1 MAVFKCKICGGTLEI
16 NAGETVATC
25 EYCGTKQTLPKL
37 DDEKKANLFDRAN
50 HFRRNNDFD
59 KAMGI
64 YEQILNEDTEDA
76 ESYWSIVLCRYGIEY
91 VEDPSSRKRVPT
103 VNRAQ
108 FTSVFDDEDYK
119 SAIKYADSYQKN
131 IYEAEAA
138 AINEIQKGILA
149 ISQKEEPFDVFICY
163 KETDNN
169 GRRTQ
174 DSVLATELYHEL
186 TKEGFKVFFSRI
198 TLEDKLGVAYE
209 PYIFA
214 ALHSAKVMVALGT
227 KPEHFNAVWV
237 KNEWSRYLSLIK
249 NGANKILIPAY
260 RDMDPYDLPEE
271 FSHLQAQDMSK
282 LGFMQDLVRGIKKIV
297 SADSSS
303 GVKETVVV
311 QSAASGNSSALVKRG
326 FLALEDG
333 EWEKADEFFEQAL
346 NHNAEDAQ
354 AYLGKLM
361 AELKIS
367 KEEELKNCNEP
378 IEEMSNYQKIIRF
391 ADDNLKKKLEGYML
405 SIVERNE
412 LARAKKV
419 YASAMQK
426 MKTATTSERYLE
438 AADEFSSIPDFKD
451 ANKLSDEC
459 REKAGNV
466 YKDEILKNAAS
477 LLNDTHYWAGK
488 DTDIHSYEEAA
499 KELETIIGYKDA
511 EEKLYECRAKIEQV
525 RVRIEEVKIQQ
536 ERENIEKEKREKEN
550 KQRKEKLQKIKK
562 YVIIA
567 CALIITMVIALIVL
581 FSKIIIPKNKYNE
594 ALEYYNNGE
603 YSQAVPLFSEIYKY
617 EKFADAKKY
626 LFEISNMSDKHISAY
641 NNQLVVKNS
650 DGTIK
655 YFTNMHDI
663 RLCALTQLDWSD
675 IKELSVGDGFV
686 VGLKQDGSV
695 IMYGENEYISELV
708 LDDWKDIIQ
717 IDAGCAHVVGLK
729 ADGTVVSE
737 GWQQVG
743 QCRTLEWTD
752 IVDISAGEHHT
763 VGLKKDGTVV
773 AVGWNRDNQ
782 CNVDGWTDIVSV
794 SAGNTHT
801 VGLKKDG
808 TVVAVG
814 NNGSGQCDVE
824 TFKNVKHISA
834 GGILTLAT
842 TYDGDMYFAGGP
854 ETFVNFYYNYSNAQ
868 ENGNLV
874 EHSDILNIALAE
886 QYVGVQ
892 YDGRFYQ
899 GTASGLHKYDFSD
912 ENIYLDKINQTHE
925 VK

>member
-1 MAVFKCKICGGTLEI
+1 MAVFKCKICGGALEI
-16 NAGETVATC
+16 NTGDTISTC

-138 AINEIQKGILA
+138 VINEIQKGILA

-282 LGFMQDLVRGIKKIV
+282 LGFMQDLVRGIKKLA

-311 QSAASGNSSALVKRG
+311 QSTTSGNASALVKRG

-346 NHNAEDAQ
+346 NQNAEDAQ

-361 AELKIS
+361 AELKVS
-367 KEEELKNCNEP
+367 KEENLIECKEP
-378 IEEMSNYQKIIRF
+378 FENMSNYQKALRF
-391 ADDNLKKKLEGYML
+391 ADDNLKKTLKSYVLSISERNKLEQT
-405 SIVERNE
+405 RTT
-412 LARAKKV
+412 

-426 MKTATTSERYLE
+426 MKTATTEERFL
-438 AADEFSSIPDFKD
+438 AAATEFESI
-451 ANKLSDEC
+451 SDYKNSKELAEEC
-459 REKAGNV
+459 RQKAENAW
-466 YKDEILKNAAS
+466 KEEILRNANS
-477 LLNDTHYWAGK
+477 LLDDSHHWIGK
-488 DTDIHSYEEAA
+488 ETDLASYVEAVDQ
-499 KELETIIGYKDA
+499 LEKISGYKDA
-511 EEKLYECRAKIEQV
+511 DEKKVSCERKIEE
-525 RVRIEEVKIQQ
+525 IKIQ
-536 ERENIEKEKREKEN
+536 IEKDRVQQENERLEKERKAEQLEQLALEKAKRN
-550 KQRKEKLQKIKK
+550 KKIA
-562 YVIIA
+562 VITIPIM
-567 CALIITMVIALIVL
+567 CVVIALIILLNTVVIPNVTRSRAIRKYGEDFVVNFEKLEVGDIYTFGKCEQDNNTLNGKEKIEWIVL
-581 FSKIIIPKNKYNE
+581 EKKNGKILVISKYALDCMPYNTDDSSVTWETCSLRAWLNNEFINNAFTGEQQSMIQTIKVANYDNSRYNTDGGNNTKDKVFILSIDEVNKYFASDE
-594 ALEYYNNGE
+594 ARKCAPTAYAVAQRFHQRDE
-603 YSQAVPLFSEIYKY
+603 YSMGDKAPCRWWLRSPGIAQWKV
-617 EKFADAKKY
+617 ADV
-626 LFEISNMSDKHISAY
+626 D
-641 NNQLVVKNS
+641 
-650 DGTIK
+650 
-655 YFTNMHDI
+655 
-663 RLCALTQLDWSD
+663 
-675 IKELSVGDGFV
+675 GDGDVYVHGNGANFDTPYV
-686 VGLKQDGSV
+686 RPALWIGLK
-695 IMYGENEYISELV
+695 
-708 LDDWKDIIQ
+708 
-717 IDAGCAHVVGLK
+717 
-729 ADGTVVSE
+729 
-737 GWQQVG
+737 
-743 QCRTLEWTD
+743 
-752 IVDISAGEHHT
+752 
-763 VGLKKDGTVV
+763 
-773 AVGWNRDNQ
+773 
-782 CNVDGWTDIVSV
+782 
-794 SAGNTHT
+794 
-801 VGLKKDG
+801 
-808 TVVAVG
+808 
-814 NNGSGQCDVE
+814 
-824 TFKNVKHISA
+824 
-834 GGILTLAT
+834 
-842 TYDGDMYFAGGP
+842 
-854 ETFVNFYYNYSNAQ
+854 
-868 ENGNLV
+868 
-874 EHSDILNIALAE
+874 
-886 QYVGVQ
+886 
-892 YDGRFYQ
+892 
-899 GTASGLHKYDFSD
+899 
-912 ENIYLDKINQTHE
+912 
-925 VK
+925 

>member
-1 MAVFKCKICGGTLEI
+1 MAIFKCKICGGTLEI
-16 NAGETVATC
+16 NAGEKVATC

-37 DDEKKANLFDRAN
+37 DDDKKANLFDRAN

-138 AINEIQKGILA
+138 NINEIQKGILA

-282 LGFMQDLVRGIKKIV
+282 LGFMQDLVRGIKKLV
-297 SADSSS
+297 SADTSL

-311 QSAASGNSSALVKRG
+311 HSAASGNASALVKRG

-346 NHNAEDAQ
+346 NQNAEDAQ

-367 KEEELKNCNEP
+367 KSEKLAKCKEP
-378 IEEMSNYQKIIRF
+378 FENRSNYQKAIRF
-391 ADDNLKKKLEGYML
+391 ADEALKKTLESYVL
-405 SIVERNE
+405 TISERNE
-412 LARAKKV
+412 LERV
-419 YASAMQK
+419 SSIYASAMQK
-426 MKTATTSERYLE
+426 MKTATSAERFSVAATEFESILE
-438 AADEFSSIPDFKD
+438 YKNSKELAEQ
-451 ANKLSDEC
+451 C
-459 REKAGNV
+459 RQKTETATKEA
-466 YKDEILKNAAS
+466 ILRNAYS
-477 LLNDTHYWAGK
+477 LLDNSHHWISKEPDLQ
-488 DTDIHSYEEAA
+488 SYIDAISQ
-499 KELETIIGYKDA
+499 LETISGYKDA
-511 EEKLYECRAKIEQV
+511 DSKIEACRRKIEENKKQQEIKRTERERKIKLIKKITIFSIFSITIFLLVFKTVIQQSDQYKYNKACILMNNRKYEAALLVFEELDSYKNTKELIFDLQTNKIPKLKYAKAELGDIVICGKYKRNNDVSDKKEPIEWIVIDKEDDKILLWSKYCIDAKEYSVENTTYWENSFLRKWLNSDFINEAFNEEEKKYIIETDVNNNYIFNQYIYEAYGGPNTKDKVFILSIDELD
-525 RVRIEEVKIQQ
+525 K
-536 ERENIEKEKREKEN
+536 
-550 KQRKEKLQKIKK
+550 
-562 YVIIA
+562 
-567 CALIITMVIALIVL
+567 
-581 FSKIIIPKNKYNE
+581 
-594 ALEYYNNGE
+594 
-603 YSQAVPLFSEIYKY
+603 YKY
-617 EKFADAKKY
+617 YTNCQPTTYAAKQLSKDWYEWEYWVRSPVSNNIAATSGSEGKGIYAD
-626 LFEISNMSDKHISAY
+626 D
-641 NNQLVVKNS
+641 
-650 DGTIK
+650 K
-655 YFTNMHDI
+655 YFI
-663 RLCALTQLDWSD
+663 RPAIW
-675 IKELSVGDGFV
+675 
-686 VGLKQDGSV
+686 
-695 IMYGENEYISELV
+695 IS
-708 LDDWKDIIQ
+708 
-717 IDAGCAHVVGLK
+717 
-729 ADGTVVSE
+729 T
-737 GWQQVG
+737 
-743 QCRTLEWTD
+743 R
-752 IVDISAGEHHT
+752 
-763 VGLKKDGTVV
+763 
-773 AVGWNRDNQ
+773 
-782 CNVDGWTDIVSV
+782 
-794 SAGNTHT
+794 
-801 VGLKKDG
+801 
-808 TVVAVG
+808 
-814 NNGSGQCDVE
+814 
-824 TFKNVKHISA
+824 
-834 GGILTLAT
+834 
-842 TYDGDMYFAGGP
+842 
-854 ETFVNFYYNYSNAQ
+854 
-868 ENGNLV
+868 
-874 EHSDILNIALAE
+874 
-886 QYVGVQ
+886 
-892 YDGRFYQ
+892 
-899 GTASGLHKYDFSD
+899 
-912 ENIYLDKINQTHE
+912 
-925 VK
+925 

>member
-131 IYEAEAA
+131 IYESEAA
-138 AINEIQKGILA
+138 IINEIQKGILA

-282 LGFMQDLVRGIKKIV
+282 LGFMQDLVRGIKKLV

-311 QSAASGNSSALVKRG
+311 QSTASGNASALVKRG

-346 NHNAEDAQ
+346 NQNAEDAQ

-361 AELKIS
+361 AELKVS
-367 KEEELKNCNEP
+367 KEENLMECKEP
-378 IEEMSNYQKIIRF
+378 FENMSNYQKALRF
-391 ADDNLKKKLEGYML
+391 ADDNLKKTLKGYVLSISKRNKLEQT
-405 SIVERNE
+405 RTT
-412 LARAKKV
+412 

-426 MKTATTSERYLE
+426 MKTATTEERFL
-438 AADEFSSIPDFKD
+438 AAATEFETI
-451 ANKLSDEC
+451 SDYKNSKELAEEC
-459 REKAGNV
+459 RQKAENAW
-466 YKDEILKNAAS
+466 KEEILRNANS
-477 LLNDTHYWAGK
+477 LLDDSHHWIGK
-488 DTDIHSYEEAA
+488 ETDLASYIEAV
-499 KELETIIGYKDA
+499 EQLQRISGYKDA
-511 EEKLYECRAKIEQV
+511 DEKAVLCQRKVDEITVKLEEEKL
-525 RVRIEEVKIQQ
+525 QQ
-536 ERENIEKEKREKEN
+536 ERE
-550 KQRKEKLQKIKK
+550 RKERERQAEVDKIVEAKRK
-562 YVIIA
+562 RKNTIIIVSTVIIVA
-567 CALIITMVIALIVL
+567 IIVFLMKCVILPPINYNKAINYINEGKYTEAYNSLVKAG
-581 FSKIIIPKNKYNE
+581 SYKNSVDLRNDFVAVYGKVEVDGYAPTKSIREDHRDVYTYDDKGNCIKTVRSWNDGS
-594 ALEYYNNGE
+594 EYTGE
-603 YSQAVPLFSEIYKY
+603 YTYTYDLSGNILKKTEKWTTGINETTEYTYDESGNILAEKITYKDGKEEVTNY
-617 EKFADAKKY
+617 SYDKNGNC
-626 LFEISNMSDKHISAY
+626 ISKVTNTHLGKATTLYTYDSLG
-641 NNQLVVKNS
+641 NCVKEV
-650 DGTIK
+650 
-655 YFTNMHDI
+655 YTNVQGNVETKNYTYDSFGN
-663 RLCALTQLDWSD
+663 C
-675 IKELSVGDGFV
+675 IKESFDG
-686 VGLKQDGSV
+686 
-695 IMYGENEYISELV
+695 GEKTIESIYNSKGVCIKRIYS
-708 LDDWKDIIQ
+708 DDYD
-717 IDAGCAHVVGLK
+717 
-729 ADGTVVSE
+729 TV
-737 GWQQVG
+737 
-743 QCRTLEWTD
+743 
-752 IVDISAGEHHT
+752 
-763 VGLKKDGTVV
+763 
-773 AVGWNRDNQ
+773 
-782 CNVDGWTDIVSV
+782 
-794 SAGNTHT
+794 
-801 VGLKKDG
+801 
-808 TVVAVG
+808 
-814 NNGSGQCDVE
+814 
-824 TFKNVKHISA
+824 
-834 GGILTLAT
+834 T
-842 TYDGDMYFAGGP
+842 TKCSYD
-854 ETFVNFYYNYSNAQ
+854 S
-868 ENGNLV
+868 NGNL
-874 EHSDILNIALAE
+874 IRE
-886 QYVGVQ
+886 QADEKYGYTAIYSNYQ
-892 YDGRFYQ
+892 YFYRPKE
-899 GTASGLHKYDFSD
+899 TK
-912 ENIYLDKINQTHE
+912 
-925 VK
+925 

>member
-59 KAMGI
+59 KAMDI

-186 TKEGFKVFFSRI
+186 TKEGFKVFFARI

-214 ALHSAKVMVALGT
+214 ALHSAKVMVTLGT

-282 LGFMQDLVRGIKKIV
+282 LGFMQDLVRGIKKLV
-297 SADSSS
+297 STDSAT

-311 QSAASGNSSALVKRG
+311 QSASSGNASALVKRG

-346 NHNAEDAQ
+346 NQNAEDAQ

-361 AELKIS
+361 AELRVKTQDRLADCAEPFDTKNNYKKIVRFAN
-367 KEEELKNCNEP
+367 ENLKNTLSGYLDAINDRNKNAE
-378 IEEMSNYQKIIRF
+378 IEKVYQSAKSISN
-391 ADDNLKKKLEGYML
+391 DNLNNLFDQE
-405 SIVERNE
+405 
-412 LARAKKV
+412 
-419 YASAMQK
+419 
-426 MKTATTSERYLE
+426 
-438 AADEFSSIPDFKD
+438 
-451 ANKLSDEC
+451 
-459 REKAGNV
+459 
-466 YKDEILKNAAS
+466 NAIS
-477 LLNDTHYWAGK
+477 
-488 DTDIHSYEEAA
+488 
-499 KELETIIGYKDA
+499 
-511 EEKLYECRAKIEQV
+511 
-525 RVRIEEVKIQQ
+525 
-536 ERENIEKEKREKEN
+536 
-550 KQRKEKLQKIKK
+550 
-562 YVIIA
+562 
-567 CALIITMVIALIVL
+567 
-581 FSKIIIPKNKYNE
+581 
-594 ALEYYNNGE
+594 
-603 YSQAVPLFSEIYKY
+603 
-617 EKFADAKKY
+617 
-626 LFEISNMSDKHISAY
+626 LFESII
-641 NNQLVVKNS
+641 
-650 DGTIK
+650 
-655 YFTNMHDI
+655 
-663 RLCALTQLDWSD
+663 
-675 IKELSVGDGFV
+675 
-686 VGLKQDGSV
+686 
-695 IMYGENEYISELV
+695 
-708 LDDWKDIIQ
+708 DWKDAKEQ
-717 IDAGCAHVVGLK
+717 IEICKKRIGKIKVEQEKQRLEREKQAELERLENERK
-729 ADGTVVSE
+729 AEEDK
-737 GWQQVG
+737 
-743 QCRTLEWTD
+743 
-752 IVDISAGEHHT
+752 I
-763 VGLKKDGTVV
+763 
-773 AVGWNRDNQ
+773 
-782 CNVDGWTDIVSV
+782 
-794 SAGNTHT
+794 
-801 VGLKKDG
+801 
-808 TVVAVG
+808 
-814 NNGSGQCDVE
+814 
-824 TFKNVKHISA
+824 
-834 GGILTLAT
+834 
-842 TYDGDMYFAGGP
+842 
-854 ETFVNFYYNYSNAQ
+854 
-868 ENGNLV
+868 
-874 EHSDILNIALAE
+874 LAE
-886 QYVGVQ
+886 ELRKRNKKIGIIAFGVIVVILAIVITIYQKSYNDLKVHIDNKTLTEEMCDFKGSFYHKLKSNTGKNIVISQLNEYKDKDDIQSALWLYSLTSMSFYDYTNGDYKSVNYARVYELPLDIATWIKDYGEENHQNSDYIDGYEIYTYGMHYDVGDYTIYTAPGKLNKNTSIYV
-892 YDGRFYQ
+892 
-899 GTASGLHKYDFSD
+899 
-912 ENIYLDKINQTHE
+912 DKND
-925 VK
+925 